1 MNDQILIGLNRP
13 NLKNDGRHRGDHSVA
28 VKRTEPRFIP
38 ASGFVRPR
46 FCRQLM
52 KKADGFPF
60 SFRFAIY
67 GYLMCARGER
77 KRKPRHELLCAINAL
92 LQGMSFYY
100 DPLTNCVDRSLT
112 ALAHECGL
120 ATISPNGTISVTR
133 AYRAARS
140 LEKEYGFIVTGDD
153 GICFTPAF
161 FQTLKVRPDHLHA
174 ARLKS
179 ERLHH
184 KRGAL

>member
-1 MNDQILIGLNRP
+1 VNDQILIGLNGP
-13 NLKNDGRHRGDHSVA
+13 NLKSDGCHRGDHSVA
-28 VKRTEPRFIP
+28 CKCADPRFNP
-38 ASGFVRPR
+38 ESDTLRPR

-77 KRKPRHELLCAINAL
+77 KRKPRRDLLCAINAL

-100 DPLTNCVDRSLT
+100 DPLTNRVDRSLP
-112 ALAHECGL
+112 ALAQECGL
-120 ATISPNGTISVTR
+120 ATISHNGTISVTR
-133 AYRAARS
+133 AHRAARY
-140 LEKEYGFIVTGDD
+140 LENEYGFIVRGGE
-153 GICFTPAF
+153 GIFFTPAF
-161 FQTLKVRPDHLHA
+161 FRAIKVRPDHLRA

-179 ERLHH
+179 ERLHD
-184 KRGAL
+184 KRESL